1 VTERLT
7 DPGNLAAPGVPL
19 LRLES
24 DAVRQVLVRV
34 DEARAT
40 YVRPGDS
47 VEVVIDALDEGA
59 TENKELEGVVTE
71 VARAVGADQ
80 RTFTVKV
87 TLPGTVTAR
96 TGTFARV
103 FFRGAPRRTLRV
115 PTTALRRHGQV
126 TSVFVVQ
133 DGIARLRL
141 VQAGPASSTGVDV
154 LAGVEAGELIV
165 TSPPPGL
172 VDGSSVTVTRGDPD
186 TGATP

>member
-1 VTERLT
+1 
-7 DPGNLAAPGVPL
+7 
-19 LRLES
+19 
-24 DAVRQVLVRV
+24 VRQVLVRV

-172 VDGSSVTVTRGDPD
+172 VDGSSVTVTRGDPH